1 MNFAKAKR
9 IPIESIPVIDIAAL
23 TGGRTDPAAELTVA
37 EQMGEAA
44 NGVGFFYVR
53 NHGVPEELIKAAFDI
68 SGRFFASPLEAK
80 NSVRVTEKK
89 RGYIEPYTGIM
100 KGNTRRDFRE
110 TFLWGR
116 EFDRPTL
123 DELASVPLVGPN
135 QWPEFLPDMKPVL
148 NDYFEAC
155 VEVGRKILRAFALAM
170 EIEPGYFS
178 GNFDRCIARGS
189 ALYYPPQPENLGED
203 QFGIGAH
210 TDWGVLTLLCQDE
223 VGGLQVLSG
232 DGEWV
237 TAHPI
242 PGTFVVNVGDCLQ
255 KWTNRRLLSNQHRV
269 VNSSDR
275 YRQSIA
281 MFVDPD
287 FDTPIIPVVRPG
299 ETPRDEPTTCGE
311 QVMDSFRK
319 AYD

>member
-23 TGGRTDPAAELTVA
+23 VNNEPEAELRVA
-37 EQMGEAA
+37 EKISIAA
-44 NGVGFFYVR
+44 HEVGFFYVS
-53 NHGVPEELIKAAFDI
+53 NHGIPQALIDDAVRIAR
-68 SGRFFASPLEAK
+68 RFFDSPREDK
-80 NSVRVTEKK
+80 NTVRITEKK

-100 KGNTRRDFRE
+100 KLSKTKDFRE

-116 EFDRPTL
+116 EFDPVTL
-123 DELASVPLVGPN
+123 NELKHVPLVGPN
-135 QWPEFLPDMKPVL
+135 QWPAFLPEMKPVL
-148 NDYFEAC
+148 NEYFETC
-155 VEVGRKILRAFALAM
+155 VAVGRRILGAFAIAM
-170 EIEPGYFS
+170 EIEREYFS
-178 GNFDRCIARGS
+178 ACFDKCIARGS
-189 ALYYPPQPENLGED
+189 ALYYPPQPEALGED

-210 TDWGVLTLLCQDE
+210 TDWGVLTLLYQDD

-242 PGTFVVNVGDCLQ
+242 PGTFVVNVGDCLEQ
-255 KWTNRRLLSNQHRV
+255 WTNKRLLSNQHRV

-287 FDTPIIPVVRPG
+287 FDTPIIPVVKED
-299 ETPRDEPTTCGE
+299 ETAQYEPTTCGE
-311 QVMDSFRK
+311 RVMDSFNK
-319 AYD
+319 AYG

>member
-23 TGGRTDPAAELTVA
+23 VADEPESERRAAE
-37 EQMGEAA
+37 QIGIAA
-44 NGVGFFYVR
+44 NEVGFFYVR
-53 NHGVPEELIKAAFDI
+53 NHGVPKELIDAAF
-68 SGRFFASPLEAK
+68 RVTRTFFEQPLEDK
-80 NSVRVTEKK
+80 DTVRVSAEK
-89 RGYIEPYTGIM
+89 RGFIEPYTGIM
-100 KGNTRRDFRE
+100 KGSTTRDFRE

-116 EFDRPTL
+116 EFDAATL
-123 DELASVPLVGPN
+123 AELENVPLIGPN
-135 QWPEFLPDMKPVL
+135 QWPAFLPEMQTVL

-155 VEVGRKILRAFALAM
+155 VAVGRRILRAFAIAM
-170 EIEPGYFS
+170 EIEREYFS
-178 GNFDRCIARGS
+178 ACFDRCIARGS
-189 ALYYPPQPENLGED
+189 ALYYPPQPETLGDE

-210 TDWGVLTLLCQDE
+210 TDWGVLTLLYQDD

-242 PGTFVVNVGDCLQ
+242 PGTFVVNVGDCLEQ
-255 KWTNRRLLSNQHRV
+255 WTNGRLLSNHHRV

-281 MFVDPD
+281 VFVDPD
-287 FDTPIIPVVRPG
+287 FDTPIVPVVKPG
-299 ETPRDEPTTCGE
+299 ETPRYEPTTCGE
-311 QVMDSFRK
+311 RVMESFRK
-319 AYD
+319 AYG